1 RPWST
6 SYKHSANIGWRLS
19 NCRRMTRHPMADGA
33 VRVLLIEDDDDDY
46 VLAKDLFRELPRG
59 AYHLDRVADY
69 TSALEAL
76 EAGGHDV
83 YLIDYRLGQRTG
95 LELIEEARRRG
106 S

>member
-1 RPWST
+1 
-6 SYKHSANIGWRLS
+6 
-19 NCRRMTRHPMADGA
+19 MADGA

-83 YLIDYRLGQRTG
+83 YHIQQSMNNTLRRVNGSTRIIVRAVANCGKPGSIYRAAILSR
-95 LELIEEARRRG
+95 
-106 S
+106 